1 MKSKIQSKFSMKK
14 THSKIPRKVSKP
26 LWHNTTPKAETLL
39 DHFGANTQHSQYGPQ
54 PRLVKIPI
62 SYQDITGEMIHD
74 NLTRVVHYPQGYGIN
89 FNLN

>member
-1 MKSKIQSKFSMKK
+1 MR
-14 THSKIPRKVSKP
+14 IPRKVSKT

-62 SYQDITGEMIHD
+62 DYQDITGEIIHE
-74 NLTRVVHYPQGYGIN
+74 NLTRVVHYPVGYGKLFPLILFKYRTL
-89 FNLN
+89 FN